1 MNNIKKGGK
10 KMNKEEMMEKGYYC
24 NEENAKKI
32 EEIIK
37 RHQK

>member
-1 MNNIKKGGK
+1 
-10 KMNKEEMMEKGYYC
+10 MNKEEMMKKGYYC

-37 RHQK
+37 KHKKSHDRIM